1 MMKRTLWMLMVFLLL
16 LSAVPAAVWGDEPQ
30 IAAEVDERKVNL
42 YTVNLTLDNQYL
54 ASDVPPV
61 LFQYQQ
67 QYRTLVPVAA
77 IASYAGATVNWNGD
91 TQQVTIEKEDTT
103 IVLTINSAV
112 VKVNGEEKILPSQV
126 PAKIVTYQNKGR
138 TMVPVAFVGQEL
150 GLEVGWDE
158 ATRTVK
164 ISTPEP
170 EEVDPPAPTPETPTQ
185 QEPQEEQGDS
195 TGHYGEPL
203 EDAENQVEGALKDI
217 NVTLEGNVP
226 VIRLK
231 TDSKVDYAT
240 ARLTEPHRLIFD
252 LNNTQLLMTDPSKV
266 REDKTVRVTAPGNS
280 YLSAVRSS
288 QFEIDP
294 HVVRVVLDLTD
305 PTGYHMSYDE
315 ATGEMV
321 IRLVNYVDDV
331 RFERFNTKEVLV
343 IEGSHL
349 EDYHIQMDGSRRLE
363 IFVKESILNPG
374 RPIADRTIGGRVI
387 NSIRVSGV
395 DPDDHRTLSEMMV
408 RIVVDLNKAVD
419 AGDLSVQ
426 QRNGQLII
434 HLEGEPETGY
444 RYEETGWTTSRL
456 TFFGQGRAEYQ
467 VVKEAD
473 GELIKV
479 TMPADNMDIPFELL
493 DVNDVMLEFIQMTT
507 SDNGRNLVANIH
519 VKPGVEVTT
528 GSLSNVQDLIL
539 QFTNRDLKYREKL
552 IVIDAGH
559 GGSDPGAISP
569 NLKLNE
575 KDVNLEVALE
585 TKRLLESAGFRV
597 YMTRTGDTYV
607 GLQDRAGVAN
617 QLGADL
623 FISIH
628 ANAAGR
634 SDLKG
639 VETLYYPSEENPLDF
654 RNNKYL
660 AEIFQDEMVRTLGAA
675 SHRIN
680 ARDKLVVLRETKMPA
695 IIVEVGFLTNPD
707 EERLLSTSEYRRLAA
722 QGILNST
729 IRYFEASLT
738 HLSTRP

>member
-1 MMKRTLWMLMVFLLL
+1 MMKRMLMVLMVFLLL
-16 LSAVPAAVWGDEPQ
+16 LSAFPVAVWGDEPQ

-61 LFQYQQ
+61 LFQYQE

-91 TQQVTIEKEDTT
+91 TQQVTIEKDDTT

-112 VKVNGEEKILPSQV
+112 VKVNGEDKILPSQV
-126 PAKIVTYQNKGR
+126 PAKIVTYQNRGR

-164 ISTPEP
+164 ITTPEP
-170 EEVDPPAPTPETPTQ
+170 EETNTPTPETPS
-185 QEPQEEQGDS
+185 QEQPQGQPDNS

-203 EDAENQVEGALKDI
+203 DSNGNKIEGTLKDI
-217 NVTLEGNVP
+217 NVTLEGDVP

-252 LNNTQLLMTDPSKV
+252 LNNTQLLMDDPAKV
-266 REDKTVRVTAPGNS
+266 RDDKTVRVTAPGNS
-280 YLSAVRSS
+280 YLSTVRSS

-315 ATGEMV
+315 ASGEMV

-331 RFERFNTKEVLV
+331 RFEQFNTKDVLV

-349 EDYHIQMDGSRRLE
+349 ENYHLQMDGSRRLE
-363 IFVKESILNPG
+363 VFVKESILNPG

-395 DPDDHRTLSEMMV
+395 DPDDNRSLSEMMV
-408 RIVVDLNKAVD
+408 RIVVDLNKQVSAED
-419 AGDLSVQ
+419 IYVQ

-434 HLEGEPETGY
+434 HMEGEPETGY

-456 TFFGQGRAEYQ
+456 TFFGQGRADYQ
-467 VVKEAD
+467 VAKEVG

-479 TMPADNMDIPFELL
+479 TMPSDNMDIPFELL
-493 DVNDVMLEFIQMTT
+493 DVDDVMLEFIQMTT
-507 SDNGRNLVANIH
+507 SDDGRNLVANIH
-519 VKPGVEVTT
+519 VKPGVEVAT
-528 GSLSNVQDLIL
+528 GTLSNVQDLIL

-585 TKRLLESAGFRV
+585 ARRLLEAAGFRV
-597 YMTRTGDTYV
+597 YMTRTSDVYV

-628 ANAAGR
+628 ANAAAR

-639 VETLYYPSEENPLDF
+639 VETLYYPSEENPMDF

-695 IIVEVGFLTNPD
+695 IIIEMGFLTNPD
-707 EERLLSTSEYRRLAA
+707 EERLLGTNEYRRLAA
-722 QGILNST
+722 QGIVNST

>member
-1 MMKRTLWMLMVFLLL
+1 MMKRMLMVLMVFLLL
-16 LSAVPAAVWGDEPQ
+16 LSVIPAAAWGDEPQ

-61 LFQYQQ
+61 LFQYQE

-91 TQQVTIEKEDTT
+91 TQQVTIEKDDTT

-112 VKVNGEEKILPSQV
+112 VKVNGEDKILPSQV
-126 PAKIVTYQNKGR
+126 PAKIVTYQNRGR

-164 ISTPEP
+164 ITTPEP
-170 EEVDPPAPTPETPTQ
+170 EEVNTPAPEAPSQEQPEGQP
-185 QEPQEEQGDS
+185 DNS

-203 EDAENQVEGALKDI
+203 DSSGTMIEGTLKDI
-217 NVTLEGNVP
+217 NVTLEGDVP

-231 TDSKVDYAT
+231 TDRKVDYAT

-252 LNNTQLLMTDPSKV
+252 LNNTQLLMDDPAKV
-266 REDKTVRVTAPGNS
+266 RDDKTVRVTAPSNS
-280 YLSAVRSS
+280 YLSTVRSS

-305 PTGYHMSYDE
+305 STGYHMSYDE
-315 ATGEMV
+315 AAGEMV

-331 RFERFNTKEVLV
+331 RFEQFNTKDVLV

-349 EDYHIQMDGSRRLE
+349 ENYHLQMDGSRRLE
-363 IFVKESILNPG
+363 VFVKESILNPG

-395 DPDDHRTLSEMMV
+395 DPDDNRSLSEMMV
-408 RIVVDLNKAVD
+408 RIVVDLNKQVSAE
-419 AGDLSVQ
+419 DLYVQ

-434 HLEGEPETGY
+434 HMEGEPETGY

-456 TFFGQGRAEYQ
+456 TFFGQGRTDYQ
-467 VVKEAD
+467 VAKEVG

-493 DVNDVMLEFIQMTT
+493 DVDDVMLEFIQMTT
-507 SDNGRNLVANIH
+507 SDDGRNLVANIH
-519 VKPGVEVTT
+519 VKPGVEVAT
-528 GSLSNVQDLIL
+528 GTLSNVQDLIL

-559 GGSDPGAISP
+559 GGSDPGASSP
-569 NLKLNE
+569 NLKMNE

-585 TKRLLESAGFRV
+585 ARRMLEAAGFRV

-634 SDLKG
+634 TDIKG
-639 VETLYYPSEENPLDF
+639 VETLYYPSEENPMDF

-695 IIVEVGFLTNPD
+695 IIIEIGFLTNPD
-707 EERLLSTSEYRRLAA
+707 EERLLATSEYRRLAA

>member
-77 IASYAGATVNWNGD
+77 IASYAGATVKWNGD

-170 EEVDPPAPTPETPTQ
+170 EEVDPPAPTPETPAQ

-217 NVTLEGNVP
+217 NVTIEGNVP

-321 IRLVNYVDDV
+321 IRLVNYVD
-331 RFERFNTKEVLV
+331 
-343 IEGSHL
+343 
-349 EDYHIQMDGSRRLE
+349 
-363 IFVKESILNPG
+363 
-374 RPIADRTIGGRVI
+374 
-387 NSIRVSGV
+387 
-395 DPDDHRTLSEMMV
+395 
-408 RIVVDLNKAVD
+408 

-456 TFFGQGRAEYQ
+456 TFFGQGRADYQ
-467 VVKEAD
+467 VAKEVG

-493 DVNDVMLEFIQMTT
+493 DVDDVMLEFIQMTT
-507 SDNGRNLVANIH
+507 SDDGRNLVANIH
-519 VKPGVEVTT
+519 VKPGVEVAT
-528 GSLSNVQDLIL
+528 GTLSNVQDLIL

-559 GGSDPGAISP
+559 GGTDPGAISP
-569 NLKLNE
+569 NLKLHE
-575 KDVNLEVALE
+575 KDVVLEVAKETQRMLE
-585 TKRLLESAGFRV
+585 TAGFRV
-597 YMTRTGDTYV
+597 YMTRNSDVYV

-634 SDLKG
+634 TDIKG
-639 VETLYYPSEENPLDF
+639 VETLYYPSEENPMDF

-695 IIVEVGFLTNPD
+695 IIIEIGFLTNPD